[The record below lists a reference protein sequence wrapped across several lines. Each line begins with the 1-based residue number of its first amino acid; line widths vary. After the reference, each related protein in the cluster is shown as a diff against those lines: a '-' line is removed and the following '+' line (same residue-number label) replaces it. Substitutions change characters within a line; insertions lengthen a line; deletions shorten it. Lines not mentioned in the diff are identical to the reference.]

1 MVEPNT
7 FCMQIP
13 LASSQ
18 RDRNQGT
25 YIHKQY
31 LPIDATADDGAS
43 RQCCLHSW
51 FSSPLPRDPSGLVVI
66 KTVWLLLRWS

>member
-7 FCMQIP
+7 FCMQTP

-18 RDRNQGT
+18 RDRSQGT
-25 YIHKQY
+25 YIHQQY

-43 RQCCLHSW
+43 RQAVYIAG
-51 FSSPLPRDPSGLVVI
+51 FPLLYPGIPVA
-66 KTVWLLLRWS
+66 WW